1 MPYRIKAYFPLGFYQ
16 GKGIQGGLE
25 ELPTP
30 ARLHAALIAGAYNLE
45 HLEGLF
51 SSNLSSLDQSV
62 FDWLEACPPDAVLA
76 PHCMAEEG
84 NAIAHR
90 NTGLIRP
97 NKKTKKK
104 DDASF
109 KAVPASSRCFLDGP
123 ISWFWVDAPSDEIR
137 NRIDQI
143 VQEVPYLGEAVC
155 PVIIGA
161 SIIEEIPQNTLHR
174 CAPSF
179 DAIGLAIAQ
188 PGRHQAWEQSY
199 KKAQEPIK
207 QDAAVANEEEK
218 LAEYPRAGLGTA
230 YYEDQAAACSESA
243 ANVPW
248 IHGYMLQISDCSGK
262 RLSQED
268 YVEWAVCL
276 HRAIV
281 KQFGDALPK
290 CLQRMSP
297 DGHSL
302 ANGVAIQILSDA
314 FPIADE
320 YAIGG
325 DAFIVMIP
333 RGAAYEERRVL
344 EALKHVRHLYS
355 RSLGK
360 RKIDV
365 MLTGERID
373 LSRFWKPVPEG
384 FHRIFQPVP
393 LFIPDTRPP
402 SKRKPDGGRW
412 TMDDDARV
420 AIGHVWRDMP
430 SFVIDESGDAGRI
443 ALSKQVD
450 KAGVQVFGGRIVPT
464 GNIRSYVHKTPRG
477 SMLIGG
483 QACID
488 LDAIGC
494 NECLTAIGQTRH
506 LGGGLLIP
514 TDFPID
520 SAGAASKGE

>member
-1 MPYRIKAYFPLGFYQ
+1 MPYSIKAYFPLGFYQ
-16 GKGIQGGLE
+16 GKGIQGGFE
-25 ELPTP
+25 RLPTP
-30 ARLHAALIAGAYNLE
+30 ARLHAALVAGAYNLE
-45 HLEGLF
+45 RLEGRF
-51 SSNLSSLDQSV
+51 SGSLSPLDQSV

-76 PHCMAEEG
+76 PHCMADEG
-84 NAIAHR
+84 NAIAYR
-90 NTGLIRP
+90 NTGLIGAS
-97 NKKTKKK
+97 KKTKTKGDAAFKK
-104 DDASF
+104 VS
-109 KAVPASSRCFLDGP
+109 ASSRCFLDGS
-123 ISWFWVDAPSDEIR
+123 ISWFWVDVPSDEIR
-137 NRIDQI
+137 DRIDQI

-161 SIIEEIPQNTLHR
+161 SSIEEIPQNALHR

-179 DAIGLAIAQ
+179 DSIGLAIAQ

-199 KKAQEPIK
+199 KKTQEPIK
-207 QDAAVANEEEK
+207 RDAAVAKEEEK
-218 LAEYPRAGLGTA
+218 HAEYPLAGLGTA
-230 YYEDQAAACSESA
+230 YYEDSA
-243 ANVPW
+243 TARLDKATNAPW
-248 IHGYMLQISDCSGK
+248 IHGYMLQVSNCSGK

-320 YAIGG
+320 YAIDG
-325 DAFIVMIP
+325 DAFIAMMP
-333 RGAAYEERRVL
+333 RGASHEEVQLVL
-344 EALKHVRHLYS
+344 GALSHVRHLYS
-355 RSLGK
+355 RSLG
-360 RKIDV
+360 KIDV

-430 SFVIDESGDAGRI
+430 SFVVDESGDAGRI
-443 ALSKQVD
+443 VLSRQVD
-450 KAGVQVFGGRIVPT
+450 EAGVQVFGGRIVPT
-464 GNIRSYVHKTPRG
+464 GNIRSYIHKTPKG
-477 SMLIGG
+477 SMLVGG
-483 QACID
+483 QTCID
-488 LDAIGC
+488 LAAIGC

-506 LGGGLLIP
+506 LGGGLLVP
-514 TDFPID
+514 TDFPVN